1 MKERIILVI
10 KLKWLI
16 SFPTF
21 VIFFILL
28 TGCVQKSETIQDS
41 DETLS
46 LNKLE
51 VTEVASPIVT
61 SLSKIEGNIEFLT
74 FNRSYSITSEF
85 DDFGEEVNFIAEKV
99 DGNYGVAKGS
109 YSSGVLFYR
118 IYRLDAKQV
127 QIVYEVTNE
136 NRAEFARFEKSQNI
150 SEFKNKQP
158 IILLEKPY
166 EVGHSWEDGS
176 ITSIYEIEGEYFIE
190 VTYKNLNKIIFS
202 NQKGIKEI
210 HYVLPSEL
218 QAIYAGITE
227 EFIIGK

>member
-1 MKERIILVI
+1 MVI

-136 NRAEFARFEKSQNI
+136 NRAEFDRFEKSQNI

>member
-1 MKERIILVI
+1 MVI

-136 NRAEFARFEKSQNI
+136 NRAEFDRFEKSQNI

-227 EFIIGK
+227 EFIVGK